1 MRRSLRHIP
10 SFVLPVCMT
19 LALIFSCAREEVIPD
34 VAEDLEIPLALSLGK
49 GEAPTRSIDAITQ
62 IGESF
67 RGIDEPVLIPFAKK
81 GKVAVTDEPL
91 GKCSDLGTISSLNAV
106 SNSRLY
112 NKFFVPRSTSSFLF
126 YGAATD
132 NGSVSGIAD
141 ADIARKKRNG
151 SIIAEGLE
159 ERDPSGIFF
168 SPDPFVSDAAALATA
183 QQEIVDVLS
192 SLLSVDISYYY
203 RASNRWYTG
212 TLAITWTETLG
223 DTNLQNWFSQMTN
236 AGEQISGAG
245 VSLENILT
253 MVYNKLST
261 WTYSGANSNTNLP
274 TSYTNNTQ
282 AYYSNAGTGSTYYMK
297 YSHYYERFRD
307 AVLAKID
314 AVATKTGSAGNYT
327 LTLRDADM
335 QAFPGNYGLPDGAV
349 AVKFDGTQFIIS
361 DSAAGDVR
369 MPLGQFCYPA
379 QLWYYCN
386 SRIKTTSVEG
396 HDYAWLNAN
405 YYTNSSTWDTI
416 LAQYEADNSTVTQN
430 VTGIAIKDRIQYGTA
445 LLEAR
450 LGPVT
455 TTLYDSQTG
464 SDRVSFSLTGS
475 DEQFPLEG
483 LIIGGQRKQGFD
495 FTPVDVD
502 DYFIYDTDFGGTY
515 YLRNTAAG
523 PVRSSVF
530 PSSDGEPLRIAI
542 ELRNNSGKTFKGATG
557 FILPGYKFYLLGTL
571 DPASATQPTGETL
584 SAVFQSDRITTVT
597 FQVNSLAQAYNTI
610 PDLRD
615 PQLQL
620 GVTARI
626 DWVLATPEERILY

>member
-1 MRRSLRHIP
+1 MQRYSRHI
-10 SFVLPVCMT
+10 SFVLPVCLT
-19 LALIFSCAREEVIPD
+19 LASIFSCAREEVISD
-34 VAEDLEIPLALSLGK
+34 EASAGMEIPIALSLGE
-49 GEAPTRSIDAITQ
+49 GETTTRSIDAITQ
-62 IGESF
+62 IGETF
-67 RGIDEPVLIPFAKK
+67 RGIDDPVLIPFARK
-81 GKVAVTDEPL
+81 GKIAVTDEPI
-91 GKCSDLGTISSLNAV
+91 GKCSELGTISSLNAV

-112 NKFFVPRSTSSFLF
+112 NKFYVPRTTASFLF

-141 ADIARKKRNG
+141 ATIARKKRNG
-151 SIIAEGLE
+151 SVIAEGLE
-159 ERDPSGIFF
+159 GRDPSGIFF
-168 SPDPFVSDAAALATA
+168 SPDPFVSDAAALAA
-183 QQEIVDVLS
+183 SQQAIVDVLN

-212 TLAITWTETLG
+212 SVAVAWTETLG

-282 AYYSNAGTGSTYYMK
+282 AYYSNAGTGSSYYMK

-327 LTLRDADM
+327 LTLRDSDM
-335 QAFPGNYGLPDGAV
+335 KSFPGNYGLPDGAV
-349 AVKFDGTQFIIS
+349 AVKFAGTEFVIS

-386 SRIKTTSVEG
+386 SRIKTTSLES
-396 HDYAWLNAN
+396 HSYDWLNTN

-416 LAQYEADNSTVTQN
+416 LAQYETDNATVTQN
-430 VTGIAIKDRIQYGTA
+430 VTGIVIKDRIQYGTA
-445 LLEAR
+445 LLEAS
-450 LGPVT
+450 LGAVT

-464 SDRVSFSLTGS
+464 SDRVSFTVTSS
-475 DEQFPLEG
+475 DTQFPLEG
-483 LIIGGQRKQGFD
+483 LIIGGQRKQGYD
-495 FTPVDVD
+495 FSPVDVD
-502 DYFIYDTDFGGTY
+502 DYFIYDTDFGGSY
-515 YLRNTAAG
+515 YLRSTEAG
-523 PVRSSVF
+523 PVRTSVF

-571 DPASATQPTGETL
+571 DPSTATQPSGETL
-584 SAVFQSDRITTVT
+584 SAVFQSDRITSVT
-597 FQVNSLAQAYNTI
+597 FTINSLAQAYNTI

-626 DWVLATPEERILY
+626 DWVLSTPEERILY